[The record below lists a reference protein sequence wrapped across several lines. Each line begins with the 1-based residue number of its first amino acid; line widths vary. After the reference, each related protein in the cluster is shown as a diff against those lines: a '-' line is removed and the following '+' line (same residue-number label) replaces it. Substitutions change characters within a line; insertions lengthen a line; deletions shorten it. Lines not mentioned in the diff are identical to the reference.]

1 MDTAAELVLG
11 AEADAVPRARAFVAS
26 LLPDE
31 SEERRTNAQLVV
43 TELVTNALLHGEP
56 PITLRVLGLSD
67 RIRVEVEDGSRTL
80 PITSP
85 RRPDGMTGRGLQ
97 LVGAVSTSWG
107 VEPRNNG
114 KVVWAE
120 VAELPVGLTTGEP
133 LVDVDA
139 FLAAWQDDPRQV
151 ERRYTVRLGT
161 VPTDLLLAA
170 KAHSEN
176 LVRELLL
183 IRAQGATRGVALPAP
198 MAALVTAVTE
208 DFAEARG
215 EIKRQAL
222 EAVRR
227 DEPFVELVLH
237 LPLAAAEAGERYLAA
252 LEEADRHARA
262 ARMLTLA
269 PPRSHQAFRE
279 WYVGSLVD
287 QLRAA
292 AEGRVPRPARPF
304 AQVLAAEVDRLSS
317 LEETWERLQLLQKI
331 TADLTG
337 ARTVQD
343 VAASV
348 VDNAAAYPG
357 VCSARVYLLG
367 DDRVLRS
374 LAWHGETTG
383 RTDRYDEMALD
394 DDLPGAQV
402 VRTGQPLFLRSLDQ
416 LHERFPGFDGEYP
429 DDRSL
434 HVVPLTIGGR
444 TLGVLSL
451 TFLGGEVDD
460 DAQVAYVRA
469 MADVLAQALE
479 RTLATERA
487 DAERGRDL
495 HLISAQLDV
504 LSGIVAGRPLCEAL
518 DTLLLAVEAVSRD
531 GMLGSVLL
539 LADDGLHLRHCAAP
553 SLPRFYVDA
562 VDGLTIGPSAGSCG
576 TAAYRRQQVVVEDV
590 QTDPLWEDYRDL
602 AQRAGLRACWST
614 PIVGSAGQLLGT
626 FALYYPQPQQPGPR
640 DLVLVQVLVRTA
652 AMAIER
658 SRADEERERALA
670 AERAAALTLQ
680 HSLLPAVPSSVGA
693 LRLEARYRT
702 GDPGVE
708 VGGDWF
714 DAIPVAEGAVLV
726 VGDVQG
732 HDLRAAAL
740 MGQLRTVARASA
752 SEGHTVSEILAA
764 LNRYLEHLDSD
775 LLTTAVV
782 VHLDAV
788 TGAATVASAG
798 HLPPLV
804 VAPTDNGW
812 VSSDLDLEVGPP
824 LGLGVEWEERT
835 TALPAGAALL
845 LYTDG
850 LVESRRWPLDHG
862 LRLLRKA
869 VESQPPDA
877 DLASF
882 LDAALELV
890 PTGSRGD
897 DVALLGALTPPLR

>member
-1 MDTAAELVLG
+1 METAAELVLG
-11 AEADAVPRARAFVAS
+11 REPDAVPRARAFTAA
-26 LLPDE
+26 LLRDE
-31 SEERRTNAQLVV
+31 SDDTVGNAQLVV
-43 TELVTNALLHGEP
+43 TELVTNAVLHGVAP
-56 PITLRVLGLSD
+56 VTLRVLPLPSGV
-67 RIRVEVEDGSRTL
+67 RIEVEDGSRTL

-85 RRPDGMTGRGLQ
+85 RRAEGMTGRGLE
-97 LVGAVSTSWG
+97 LVAAVSTGWG
-107 VEPRNNG
+107 VEPGRDG
-114 KVVWAE
+114 KIVWAE
-120 VAELPVGLTTGEP
+120 VGDLPGHAATGEP

-139 FLAAWQDDPRQV
+139 LLAAWEKDGSS
-151 ERRYTVRLGT
+151 ERLYTVRLGA

-176 LVRELLL
+176 LVRELML
-183 IRAQGATRGVALPAP
+183 IRAERAGRDTALPAP
-198 MAALVTAVTE
+198 MAALITAVTE
-208 DFAEARG
+208 DFAQARA

-222 EAVRR
+222 EAARR
-227 DEPFVELVLH
+227 DEPFVELELH
-237 LPLAAAEAGERYLAA
+237 LPLSAADAGERYLAA

-287 QLRAA
+287 QLRASA
-292 AEGRVPRPARPF
+292 SGRVPRRPRPF

-337 ARTVQD
+337 ARAVQD

-348 VDNAAAYPG
+348 VDNASAYPG

-374 LAWHGETTG
+374 IAWHGETVVPH
-383 RTDRYDEMALD
+383 DPYDEIALD
-394 DDLPGAQV
+394 VDVPGAQV
-402 VRTGQPLFLRSLDQ
+402 ARTGEPLFLRSLAQ
-416 LHERFPGFDGEYP
+416 LRERFPELEGTYP
-429 DDRSL
+429 EDRSL
-434 HVVPLTIGGR
+434 HVVPLSISGR

-479 RTLATERA
+479 RTLAADRA
-487 DAERGRDL
+487 EAERGRDL
-495 HLISAQLDV
+495 QLVSAQLDV
-504 LSGIVAGRPLCEAL
+504 LASIIAGHSLCDAL
-518 DTLLLAVEAVSRD
+518 DALLRAVESVSRD

-539 LADDGLHLRHCAAP
+539 LDDDGLHLRHCAAP
-553 SLPRFYVDA
+553 SLPQFYVDA

-576 TAAYRRQQVVVEDV
+576 TAAYRRQQIIVEDV
-590 QTDPLWEDYRDL
+590 LVDPLWADFHEL
-602 AQRAGLRACWST
+602 ARGANLRACWST
-614 PIVGSAGQLLGT
+614 PIVSSSGQLLGT
-626 FALYYPQPQQPGPR
+626 FALYYPQPQHPSPR
-640 DLVLVQVLVRTA
+640 DLVLVQVLVRTV

-658 SRADEERERALA
+658 SRHDEERERALE

-680 HSLLPAVPSSVGA
+680 HSLLPAVPASVGA

-714 DAIPVAEGAVLV
+714 DAIPVADGAVLV

-732 HDLRAAAL
+732 HDLQAAAL

-752 SEGHTVSEILAA
+752 TEGHTSSEILAA
-764 LNRYLEHLDSD
+764 LNRYLERLGSE

-782 VHLDAV
+782 VRLDAV
-788 TGAATVASAG
+788 TGAASVASAG

-804 VAPTDNGW
+804 VEPTDNGW
-812 VSSDLDLEVGPP
+812 KASDLQLEVGPP
-824 LGLGVEWEERT
+824 LGLGETWPERT
-835 TALPAGAALL
+835 SALPADAVLL

-862 LRLLRKA
+862 LDLLRKA
-869 VESQPPDA
+869 VESLPPDA
-877 DLASF
+877 DLGAF

-897 DVALLGALTPPLR
+897 DVAILGALTPPAR